1 MKGKREAVSSLWVL
15 PPWSYPL
22 IQPLCFVLLTWIVTC
37 GVKRVLS
44 TSPLSEQVV
53 QIWLQEVPPL
63 EELLPQ
69 VGILSLE
76 EQNKA
81 ERLQLEADR
90 RRFLASRLFLR
101 RLLGYYSGLPPESIQ
116 IEHSP
121 RGKPYWRDPPQPI
134 QFNLSH
140 SQERILVALVLK
152 RRIGVDLEWIR
163 PVPHW
168 QRIAQR
174 YFCADE
180 QALLAHCPDCERDP
194 LFFQIWTQKEA
205 LLKAT
210 GSGLAGFKTLA
221 RELDAGFT
229 TQGEGHAW
237 AIYPLEVGGGYAA
250 AVAVENVGAEPPLLL
265 FHQDQR
271 I

>member
-1 MKGKREAVSSLWVL
+1 MSFPPTWIAASGVKGVL
-15 PPWSYPL
+15 P
-22 IQPLCFVLLTWIVTC
+22 
-37 GVKRVLS
+37 
-44 TSPLSEQVV
+44 TSPLSEQVAQV
-53 QIWLQEVPPL
+53 WLREVPSL
-63 EELLPQ
+63 KELLPQ
-69 VGILSLE
+69 VGILSPE

-81 ERLQLEADR
+81 ERLQPEADR

-101 RLLGYYSGLPPESIQ
+101 MLLNHYSGLPPESIQ

-140 SQERILVALVLK
+140 SHERILVALVLK
-152 RRIGVDLEWIR
+152 HRIGVDLEWIR
-163 PVPHW
+163 PVPRW
-168 QRIAQR
+168 QAIAQR
-174 YFCADE
+174 YFSAAE
-180 QALLAHCPDCERDP
+180 QAHLAHCSDCERDP

-210 GSGLAGFKTLA
+210 GTGLAGYKTLA
-221 RELDAGFT
+221 RDRDPVFT

-237 AIYPLEVGGGYAA
+237 AIHPLEVGAGYAA
-250 AVAVENVGAEPPLLL
+250 AVAVEKVNAEQSVLL
-265 FHQDQR
+265 FHWNQG

>member
-1 MKGKREAVSSLWVL
+1 M
-15 PPWSYPL
+15 PL
-22 IQPLCFVLLTWIVTC
+22 TP
-37 GVKRVLS
+37 S
-44 TSPLSEQVV
+44 LSERVV
-53 QIWLQEVPPL
+53 QIWLQGVPLL

-69 VGILSLE
+69 VGILSPE

-81 ERLQLEADR
+81 EHLQLEADR
-90 RRFLASRLFLR
+90 RRFLASRLLLR
-101 RLLGYYSGLPPESIQ
+101 RLLSHYSGLPPQSIW

-140 SQERILVALVLK
+140 SHERILIALVLK
-152 RRIGVDLEWIR
+152 HRIGVDLEWIR
-163 PVPHW
+163 PVLRW

-180 QALLAHCPDCERDP
+180 QARLAHCADEERDS

-210 GSGLAGFKTLA
+210 GTGLAGSQTLA
-221 RELDAGFT
+221 RKSDPVFT

-237 AIYPLEVGGGYAA
+237 VIRPLQVGAGYAA
-250 AVAVENVGAEPPLLL
+250 AVAVETVDAKQPLLL
-265 FHQDQR
+265 FHRQQG